1 MSVEM
6 TEGVAEQ
13 VSVDLEELTRI
24 VLDRAG
30 ISEYLLSPRRS
41 RRREENH
48 LRAPCPDVTFSMAPE
63 PTQSA
68 PKRY

>member
-1 MSVEM
+1 M
-6 TEGVAEQ
+6 TQVLPCPRVAEL

-48 LRAPCPDVTFSMAPE
+48 LYGRHALT
-63 PTQSA
+63 
-68 PKRY
+68 